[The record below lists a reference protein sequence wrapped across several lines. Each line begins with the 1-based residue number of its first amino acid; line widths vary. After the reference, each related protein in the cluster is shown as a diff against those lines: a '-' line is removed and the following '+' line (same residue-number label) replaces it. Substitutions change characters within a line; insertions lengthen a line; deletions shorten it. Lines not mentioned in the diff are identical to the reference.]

1 MAVARTEAA
10 ASPIAKA
17 IRWIVGKIVEEAVEP
32 ALAEN
37 FGRSASALDYRL
49 EAMKTLD
56 EVTSDYF
63 EAYRDVRRNFEEHG
77 HEPGR
82 SDAFV
87 TCNRYF
93 RLPEIQELERLIDEI
108 RELAE
113 VSATLESEV
122 VMRIEADLEE
132 SQRRRRE
139 HSKNE
144 EYVRGLTRGDIRVP
158 NPEKSRR
165 IAARLSALR
174 AYGFQTQADEQQR
187 ERDRTEARGDRIQDL
202 GARAIGNLEAIKVEM
217 RRKDGPFV
225 YLDKELCK
233 QWQDALGL

>member
-17 IRWIVGKIVEEAVEP
+17 IRWIVGKIVEETVEP

-132 SQRRRRE
+132 SQRQASE
-139 HSKNE
+139 QLGHES
-144 EYVRGLTRGDIRVP
+144 YVRGKRRSRIRVP
-158 NPEKSRR
+158 NPEKSRDL
-165 IAARLSALR
+165 AARLSMLR
-174 AYGFQTQADEQQR
+174 AHGFQNQAEDQER
-187 ERDRTEARGDRIQDL
+187 ERELTREKGDHIQDL
-202 GARAIGNLEAIKVEM
+202 GAKAIGRLETVKAAI
-217 RRKDGPFV
+217 RRQDGVFV

-233 QWQDALGL
+233 QWQDALEL